1 MAAININ
8 SEVTDQFYRYK
19 MPRLIAKVEGKGNGI
34 KTVIVNMPEIAKA
47 LSRPPT
53 YPTKY
58 FGCELGAQTMFDFKN
73 ERFIVNGSHDA
84 SKLQLLL
91 DGFIKR
97 FVLCPECSNPETQ
110 LNCSQKKQTISQR
123 CIACGN
129 TGMIDMR
136 HKLTTFILKNPPDQD
151 PAATPTKQTKK
162 DKKKNKAVNGE
173 KKDDRASPEANA
185 QEQMAAQ
192 RASGGVV
199 DAPPV
204 VETSKNEDEDDW
216 GEDFSEEAVR
226 NRMEELSTAAKQMA
240 FTDDLEKTQEERLNM
255 FYKFVEL
262 KRETFPGGGDKEV
275 VAEAERLEIK
285 DKAPLILVEVLLDVK
300 VLQQLKQHRNLFL
313 RFCHENPKS
322 QKYMLGGIEQL
333 VGNVHKEE
341 LLPKVPHVLKT
352 LYDLDIIDEEV
363 LLEWDKKVSKKYVD
377 KKVSAEI
384 HEKATPFINWLKE
397 AEEDD
402 SEEEEEEEE
411 DQVEVV
417 YSNFEGVGQ
426 KEVQRPVAREAPPAQ
441 DEEDDLDIDD
451 I

>member
-1 MAAININ
+1 MATVNIN
-8 SEVTDQFYRYK
+8 SEVTDPFYRYK

-34 KTVIVNMPEIAKA
+34 KTVIVNMSEIAKA

-53 YPTKY
+53 YPTKF

-84 SKLQLLL
+84 SKLQQLL

-110 LNCSQKKQTISQR
+110 LTASQKKQTISQR
-123 CIACGN
+123 CIACGY

-162 DKKKNKAVNGE
+162 DKKNKKAVNGE
-173 KKDDRASPEANA
+173 KKDDRSSPEANA

-192 RASGGVV
+192 RATGGELT
-199 DAPPV
+199 APPV
-204 VETSKNEDEDDW
+204 VETSKNEDDDW
-216 GEDFSEEAVR
+216 GEDFSEEAVKK
-226 NRMEELSTAAKQMA
+226 RMEELSDAAKQMA

-262 KRETFPGGGDKEV
+262 KRETFAGGGDKEV

-285 DKAPLILVEVLLDVK
+285 DKAPLILVEALFDVK
-300 VLQQLKQHRNLFL
+300 VLTQLKQHRNLLL
-313 RFCHENPKS
+313 RFCHENTKA
-322 QKYMLGGIEQL
+322 QKYLLGGIEQL

-341 LLPKVPHVLKT
+341 LLPKVPHILKA
-352 LYDLDIIDEEV
+352 LYDLDIVDEEV
-363 LLEWDKKVSKKYVD
+363 LLDWDKKVSKKYVD
-377 KKVSAEI
+377 KKISTEI
-384 HEKATPFINWLKE
+384 HEKAGPFINWLKE

-402 SEEEEEEEE
+402 SEEDEE
-411 DQVEVV
+411 DHVEVV
-417 YSNFEGVGQ
+417 YSNFEKVGQ
-426 KEVQRPVAREAPPAQ
+426 QEVPNPAKAAPPQ
-441 DEEDDLDIDD
+441 EEEDEDDDLDIDD

>member
-1 MAAININ
+1 MATVNIN
-8 SEVTDQFYRYK
+8 SEVTDPFYRYK

-34 KTVIVNMPEIAKA
+34 KTVIVNMSEIAKA

-53 YPTKY
+53 YPTKF

-84 SKLQLLL
+84 SKLQQLL

-110 LNCSQKKQTISQR
+110 LTASQKKQTISQR
-123 CIACGN
+123 CIACGY

-162 DKKKNKAVNGE
+162 DKKNKKAVNGE
-173 KKDDRASPEANA
+173 KKDDRSSPEANA

-192 RASGGVV
+192 RATGGELT
-199 DAPPV
+199 APPV
-204 VETSKNEDEDDW
+204 VETSKNEDDDW
-216 GEDFSEEAVR
+216 GEDFSEEAVKK
-226 NRMEELSTAAKQMA
+226 RMEELSDAAKQMA

-262 KRETFPGGGDKEV
+262 KRETFAGGGDKEV

-285 DKAPLILVEVLLDVK
+285 DKAPLILVEALFDVK
-300 VLQQLKQHRNLFL
+300 VLTQLKQHRNLLL
-313 RFCHENPKS
+313 RFCHENTKA
-322 QKYMLGGIEQL
+322 QKYLLGGIEQL

-341 LLPKVPHVLKT
+341 LLPKVPHILKA
-352 LYDLDIIDEEV
+352 LYDLDIVDEEV
-363 LLEWDKKVSKKYVD
+363 LLDWDKKVSKKYVD
-377 KKVSAEI
+377 KKISTEI
-384 HEKATPFINWLKE
+384 HEKAAPFINWLKE

-402 SEEEEEEEE
+402 SEEDEE
-411 DQVEVV
+411 DHVEVV
-417 YSNFEGVGQ
+417 YSNFEKVGQ
-426 KEVQRPVAREAPPAQ
+426 QEVPNPAKAAPPQ
-441 DEEDDLDIDD
+441 EEEDEDDDLDIDD

>member
-1 MAAININ
+1 MATVNIN
-8 SEVTDQFYRYK
+8 SEVTDPFYRYK

-34 KTVIVNMPEIAKA
+34 KTVIVNMSEIAKA

-53 YPTKY
+53 YPTKF

-84 SKLQLLL
+84 SKLQQLL

-110 LNCSQKKQTISQR
+110 LTASQKKQTISQR
-123 CIACGN
+123 CIACGY

-162 DKKKNKAVNGE
+162 DKKNKKAVNGE
-173 KKDDRASPEANA
+173 KKDDRSSPEANA

-192 RASGGVV
+192 RATGGELT
-199 DAPPV
+199 APPV
-204 VETSKNEDEDDW
+204 VETSKNEDDDW
-216 GEDFSEEAVR
+216 GEDFSEEAVKK
-226 NRMEELSTAAKQMA
+226 RMEELSDAAKQMA

-262 KRETFPGGGDKEV
+262 KRETFAGGGDKEV

-285 DKAPLILVEVLLDVK
+285 DKAPLILVEALFDVK
-300 VLQQLKQHRNLFL
+300 VLTQLKQHRNLLL
-313 RFCHENPKS
+313 RFCHENTKA
-322 QKYMLGGIEQL
+322 QKYLLGGIEQL

-341 LLPKVPHVLKT
+341 LLPKVPHILKA
-352 LYDLDIIDEEV
+352 LYDLDIVDEEV
-363 LLEWDKKVSKKYVD
+363 LLDWDKKVSKKYVD
-377 KKVSAEI
+377 KKISTEI
-384 HEKATPFINWLKE
+384 HEKAAPFINWLKE

-402 SEEEEEEEE
+402 SEEDEE
-411 DQVEVV
+411 DHVEVV
-417 YSNFEGVGQ
+417 YSNFEKVGRQ
-426 KEVQRPVAREAPPAQ
+426 EVPKPAKAAPPQ
-441 DEEDDLDIDD
+441 EEEDEDDDLDIDD

>member
-1 MAAININ
+1 MATININ

-73 ERFIVNGSHDA
+73 ERFIVNGSHDP
-84 SKLQLLL
+84 SKLQSLL

-110 LNCSQKKQTISQR
+110 LTVFAKKGTISQR
-123 CIACGN
+123 CIACGY
-129 TGMIDMR
+129 TGMVDMR

-162 DKKKNKAVNGE
+162 DKKNKKAVNGE

-185 QEQMAAQ
+185 QEQMAQQ

-204 VETSKNEDEDDW
+204 VETNKDENDDDW

-226 NRMEELSTAAKQMA
+226 ERMQELSIAAKQMA

-255 FYKFVEL
+255 FYKFVVL
-262 KRETFPGGGDKEV
+262 KRETFSTGGDKEV

-300 VLQQLKQHRNLFL
+300 ILPQLKQYRNLFL
-313 RFCHENPKS
+313 RFCHENPKA

-341 LLPKVPHVLKT
+341 LLPKVPHILKA

-363 LLEWDKKVSKKYVD
+363 LLEWGKKASKKYVD
-377 KKVSAEI
+377 KKISAEI
-384 HEKATPFINWLKE
+384 HEKAAPFINWLKE

-402 SEEEEEEEE
+402 SEEEEEEE

-417 YSNFEGVGQ
+417 YSNFEKVGQ
-426 KEVQRPVAREAPPAQ
+426 QEAPKPAAKEAPSEE

>member
-1 MAAININ
+1 MATVNIN
-8 SEVTDQFYRYK
+8 SEVTDPFYRYK

-34 KTVIVNMPEIAKA
+34 KTVIVNMSEIAKA

-53 YPTKY
+53 YPTKF

-84 SKLQLLL
+84 SKLQQLL

-110 LNCSQKKQTISQR
+110 LTASQKKQTISQR
-123 CIACGN
+123 CIACGY

-162 DKKKNKAVNGE
+162 DKKNKKAVNGE
-173 KKDDRASPEANA
+173 KKDDRSSPEANA

-192 RASGGVV
+192 RATGGELT
-199 DAPPV
+199 APPV
-204 VETSKNEDEDDW
+204 VETSKNEDDDW
-216 GEDFSEEAVR
+216 GEDFSEEAVKK
-226 NRMEELSTAAKQMA
+226 RMEELSDAAKQMA

-262 KRETFPGGGDKEV
+262 KRETFAGGGDKEV

-285 DKAPLILVEVLLDVK
+285 DKAPLILVEALFDVK
-300 VLQQLKQHRNLFL
+300 VLTQLKQHRNLLL
-313 RFCHENPKS
+313 RFCHENTKA
-322 QKYMLGGIEQL
+322 QKYLLGGIEQL

-341 LLPKVPHVLKT
+341 LLPKVPHILKA
-352 LYDLDIIDEEV
+352 LYDLDIVDEEV
-363 LLEWDKKVSKKYVD
+363 LLDWDKKVSKKYVD
-377 KKVSAEI
+377 KKISTEI
-384 HEKATPFINWLKE
+384 HEKAAPFINWLKE

-402 SEEEEEEEE
+402 SEEDEE
-411 DQVEVV
+411 DHVEVV
-417 YSNFEGVGQ
+417 YSNFEKVGQ
-426 KEVQRPVAREAPPAQ
+426 QEVPKPAKATPPQ
-441 DEEDDLDIDD
+441 EEEDEDDDLDIDD